1 MRKIISKKNRNLIS
15 SSLIGLVLLFFISGC
30 FVAPTFHD
38 PTNFQFE
45 GYKPRE
51 NKLSFSLDVEVY
63 NPNFYGIKVRRSAL
77 EVFFDD
83 EKIGTGKIRE
93 SFKMKRKNSTTCLVP
108 VDVLLEKGAAFKLM
122 RKAFKKEV
130 KIRLSGR
137 LRVSIM
143 GIPSSQ
149 RVDQTK
155 SVNLK
160 DLGVNFGSIL
170 GL

>member
-1 MRKIISKKNRNLIS
+1 MRKAINRTTMCYF
-15 SSLIGLVLLFFISGC
+15 SSLSLGLVLLFFLSGC

-77 EVFFDD
+77 GIYFDGD
-83 EKIGTGKIRE
+83 KIGTGKIRE

-108 VDVLLEKGAAFKLM
+108 VDVLLEKGAAFKLI

-130 KIRLSGR
+130 EIRLEGR
-137 LRVSIM
+137 LKVSVM
-143 GIPSSQ
+143 GIPASQ

-155 SVNLK
+155 KVNLK

-170 GL
+170 GI